1 MRMNMKKISLS
12 LLALGVL
19 TGVSINASALP
30 ADFPVMPA
38 ATVPVSE
45 YVTAVNADSSITFRL
60 FAPTAKQVSVFTGS
74 TPDSIVSHAMTKDE
88 SGVWSFKTPALAPNL
103 YEYFFSVDGFRTID
117 TGTAFTKP
125 QRQVNTNLILVR
137 EVFWTCVRCHTV
149 S

>member
-1 MRMNMKKISLS
+1 MLINLKHR
-12 LLALGVL
+12 
-19 TGVSINASALP
+19 TVSILATSLFACASMHAFALP

-38 ATVPVSE
+38 ATVPVSQ

-88 SGVWSFKTPALAPNL
+88 SGVWSFKTSALAPNL

-117 TGTAFTKP
+117 TGTALTKP
-125 QRQVNTNLILVR
+125 QRQVNTA
-137 EVFWTCVRCHTV
+137 
-149 S
+149 